1 MATSQEYIEFVCEQ
15 LVGIENVR
23 YKKMFGEYM
32 FYVNDKPILLVCDN
46 TVYVKKL
53 PEIEELMSGAE
64 CGVPYDSAKE
74 HYILDIEDREL
85 TAKAVGILE
94 RITPVPKKKE
104 SQEEINQALPAVD
117 ICGQNPECRK
127 NCILKMT
134 LPCR

>member
-32 FYVNDKPILLVCDN
+32 VYVNDKPVLLVCDN

-85 TAKAVGILE
+85 TAKAVEILE
-94 RITPVPKKKE
+94 RITPVPKKKARRNNI
-104 SQEEINQALPAVD
+104 EIRLSHGRR
-117 ICGQNPECRK
+117 ICLFP
-127 NCILKMT
+127 ILTQMS
-134 LPCR
+134 

>member
-15 LVGIENVR
+15 LVSIENVR

-32 FYVNDKPILLVCDN
+32 VYVNDKPVLLVCDN

-74 HYILDIEDREL
+74 HYILDIEDRKL
-85 TAKAVGILE
+85 TAKAVEILE
-94 RITPVPKKKE
+94 QITPVPKKK
-104 SQEEINQALPAVD
+104 A
-117 ICGQNPECRK
+117 K
-127 NCILKMT
+127 KT
-134 LPCR
+134 

>member
-1 MATSQEYIEFVCEQ
+1 MYKRQYLDFVLEQ
-15 LVGIENVR
+15 LEGISGID

-32 FYVNDKPILLVCDN
+32 VYVNDKPVLLVCDN

-85 TAKAVGILE
+85 TAKAVEILE
-94 RITPVPKKKE
+94 RITPVPKKK
-104 SQEEINQALPAVD
+104 A
-117 ICGQNPECRK
+117 K
-127 NCILKMT
+127 KK
-134 LPCR
+134 